1 MIIIIYVG
9 TVIVEENTQ
18 VMAYSYTMMAL
29 EVWNKQEFG
38 QVTNNNQG
46 NKQNNKGYKTK

>member
-38 QVTNNNQG
+38 QVTNNNQE
-46 NKQNNKGYKTK
+46 NKQK